1 LNVFQV
7 PVVEIG
13 EVEIGVDHGEAES
26 LMAEEVINLLIR
38 LARFFRSSIQTFLH
52 SYFQVFEGFAVKV
65 ALEL

>member
-13 EVEIGVDHGEAES
+13 KVEIGVNHGEAES
-26 LMAEEVINLLIR
+26 LMAKEVINLLIR
-38 LARFFRSSIQTFLH
+38 LARFFCSSIQTFLH
-52 SYFQVFEGFAVKV
+52 SYLQVFEGFAVKV